1 MRSIWRNNRGTS
13 GTGDKPAT
21 AVADLAPAREWGRLR
36 LREMDDLPAPILESE
51 PAGYEK
57 ALQLY
62 FQRLGRVEEGAASVG
77 EK

>member
-1 MRSIWRNNRGTS
+1 MNGFESPFSTPHSPPRSPS
-13 GTGDKPAT
+13 PS
-21 AVADLAPAREWGRLR
+21 P
-36 LREMDDLPAPILESE
+36 P
-51 PAGYEK
+51 GYEK